1 MMGANGIKSII
12 LFLMMGVTT
21 IGLVT
26 YVFVFLPKQKGDTL
40 GSKNLVLDAPVQ
52 RWNLTYLQEGVIP
65 FGEGNREWLSVEVN
79 DGSNVYSSTEGVV
92 VKINNSIVSVD
103 VGDGFY
109 VEYSPIYDL
118 RVHEADIISKGEF
131 LGSVKG
137 EYFNIRIRDIRD
149 REYVCPYTYFNDYT
163 KDLLNEAGDILE
175 KDIVMCGKESLG
187 Y

>member
-1 MMGANGIKSII
+1 MNANRIKSII

-40 GSKNLVLDAPVQ
+40 GSKNLVLDSPVQ
-52 RWNLTYLQEGVIP
+52 RWNLTYLEEGIIP
-65 FGEGNREWLSVEVN
+65 FGEGNREWLSIEVG
-79 DGSNVYSSTEGVV
+79 DGSGVYSSTEGVV

-109 VEYSPIYDL
+109 VEYSPVSNL
-118 RVHEADIISKGEF
+118 GVHEADIVLNGQS
-131 LGSVKG
+131 LGNVKG
-137 EYFNIRIRDIRD
+137 EYLNIRINNIRD
-149 REYVCPYTYFNDYT
+149 REYVCPYIYFNDYT

-175 KDIVMCGKESLG
+175 KEVVMCGKESLG